1 MRSEIKRLN
10 CVKILCLI
18 TENAFQRFTLLFK
31 KKTISS
37 LTSWKFMFSPTST
50 ALLTKL

>member
-1 MRSEIKRLN
+1 MQSEIKRLN
-10 CVKILCLI
+10 SVIILYLI
-18 TENAFQRFTLLFK
+18 TEHASQRFTLLLK